1 MKLSLIFF
9 VTFLYDKSYFYY
21 YFLLIIFI
29 NYFYNGN
36 ISKLICA
43 LCYSFINSI
52 RQRFVLFPEGTLEA
66 GYYIAPVYLIANYA
80 RTAWYLTQILGTHIS
95 LVSQRWIPPLW
106 ARLKEQPRI
115 ITPRIEYFENIHGS
129 EKRTGGSAVA
139 KGVDTHYAIP

>member
-1 MKLSLIFF
+1 MPLFIYLYFLSL
-9 VTFLYDKSYFYY
+9 FYL
-21 YFLLIIFI
+21 FIFI
-29 NYFYNGN
+29 YYLLFI
-36 ISKLICA
+36 ISKLICT

-95 LVSQRWIPPLW
+95 LVNQYWISPLW

-129 EKRTGGSAVA
+129 ENRTGDSAVA
-139 KGVDTHYAIP
+139 KGEDAQYARP

>member
-1 MKLSLIFF
+1 MCVCVIIYFF
-9 VTFLYDKSYFYY
+9 IY
-21 YFLLIIFI
+21 
-29 NYFYNGN
+29 NNFYNGKVFYN
-36 ISKLICA
+36 VFVMLYISKLICT

-95 LVSQRWIPPLW
+95 LASRCWIPPLW

-129 EKRTGGSAVA
+129 ENRTGGSAVA
-139 KGVDTHYAIP
+139 KGVDTYYARP